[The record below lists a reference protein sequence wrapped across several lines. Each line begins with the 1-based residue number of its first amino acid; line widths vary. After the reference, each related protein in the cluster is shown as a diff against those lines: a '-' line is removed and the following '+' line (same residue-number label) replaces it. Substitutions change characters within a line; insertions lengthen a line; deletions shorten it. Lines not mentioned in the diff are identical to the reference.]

1 MARISYIDKLN
12 AFVDSKLID
21 REQAVD
27 MLVKHNKKLEKN
39 RKYEKGELI
48 TSIDELLSCEF
59 VYIYEKLWHK
69 KWFCNLQLGL
79 LVNWITH
86 YKVRKAI
93 KKENTTQNT

>member
-12 AFVDSKLID
+12 AFIDSKLID
-21 REQAVD
+21 RQQAVD
-27 MLVKHNKKLEKN
+27 MLIKHNKKLEKN

-69 KWFCNLQLGL
+69 KWFLNLQLGL
-79 LVNWITH
+79 LIHWITH
-86 YKVRKAI
+86 NKIRKAI
-93 KKENTTQNT
+93 KKEKKNG